1 MTAPRDILSV
11 DVESLIRK
19 RAAYTF
25 RSPHHYPVELVR
37 DAARRGARSVTIR
50 LTGTR
55 LELED
60 DGSAHDAADLNA
72 LATLMDPAAPAAER
86 LAAMD
91 TFEVRRGLGLL
102 AAFAPAPTMVR
113 CERPVPGPGVL
124 EIRIG
129 VGPTL
134 QEEAGPRAC
143 AAVTNRLVLERKG
156 RAAEERRVLAEWCQH
171 SSMRVIVNEL
181 AVGGMEPTPHLG
193 LARVHGEDGAGG
205 GRLWLPVR
213 GEACRIRLLDHG
225 IQWRMAAY
233 GPDHGLLYE
242 AAVES
247 PEVPPAHLRRR
258 LRSVALDLY
267 AAAIAA
273 RETLPP
279 PALDRLDELVF
290 LHHRQTGSRHLM
302 GSYAPFR
309 VAGTDAHRTLDDLRD
324 LAARGPLEAL
334 PEDAPLERY
343 ATEDGEV
350 LLLTPRQWEYLEE
363 HAGIPLVPPPR
374 RARRRG
380 ALGRAVG
387 DLGRGLR
394 AILGAARSHNR
405 RPIPRSDMDEGEAAL
420 VDSLAA
426 ALRTGRC
433 YLPGLEGVRDVAVEL
448 LPGGAWR
455 PAAVIRTS
463 PEPRVLLHRANI
475 DVRRAAQAVGQDR
488 DLLILALPLLF
499 NGHEG
504 WI

>member
-1 MTAPRDILSV
+1 MTSPRDILSV

-37 DAARRGARSVTIR
+37 DAARRGARTVTIR
-50 LTGTR
+50 LTGTH

-60 DGSAHDAADLNA
+60 DGQPHDASDLRA
-72 LATLMDPAAPAAER
+72 LATLMDPTAPAAER
-86 LAAMD
+86 LAALD
-91 TFEVRRGLGLL
+91 IFEVRRGLGLL
-102 AAFAPAPTMVR
+102 AAFAPTPSMVR

-124 EIRIG
+124 EVRTG
-129 VGPTL
+129 VGPIL
-134 QEEAGPRAC
+134 LEKAGPC
-143 AAVTNRLVLERKG
+143 AGTGTNRLVLARKG
-156 RAAEERRVLAEWCQH
+156 YPAEERRVLAEWCQH
-171 SSMRVIVNEL
+171 SSMGVIVNEV
-181 AVGGMEPTPHLG
+181 AVGGMEPAPHLG
-193 LARVHGEDGAGG
+193 LAQVHSEDRAGS

-225 IQWRMAAY
+225 IQWRMATY

-247 PEVPPAHLRRR
+247 PEVPPAHLRRH
-258 LRSVALDLY
+258 LRSVALDVY

-279 PALDRLDELVF
+279 SARDRLDELVF
-290 LHHRQTGSRHLM
+290 LHHRQTGSLDFM

-309 VAGTDAHRTLDDLRD
+309 VAGANAHRTLDDLRG

-334 PEDAPLERY
+334 PEDALLERF

-374 RARRRG
+374 RARHRG
-380 ALGRAVG
+380 AVGRAIG
-387 DLGRGLR
+387 DLGRAAR
-394 AILGAARSHNR
+394 AALGALHSQ
-405 RPIPRSDMDEGEAAL
+405 RPISRANMDDGEAAL

-426 ALRTGRC
+426 ALRKGRC

-463 PEPRVLLHRANI
+463 PKPRVLLHRANK
-475 DVRRAAQAVGQDR
+475 DVRRAARAVGQDR

>member
-1 MTAPRDILSV
+1 MTARRDILSV

-37 DAARRGARSVTIR
+37 DAARRGARTVTIR
-50 LTGTR
+50 VTGTR

-60 DGSAHDAADLNA
+60 DGRAHDAADLRA
-72 LATLMDPAAPAAER
+72 LATLVDPAAPTSER

-102 AAFAPAPTMVR
+102 AAFAPAPSMVR

-124 EIRIG
+124 EIRTG
-129 VGPTL
+129 ARPTL
-134 QEEAGPRAC
+134 LEEAKPK
-143 AAVTNRLVLERKG
+143 NRLVLERKG
-156 RAAEERRVLAEWCQH
+156 RPAEERRVLAEWCRH
-171 SSMRVIVNEL
+171 SLMKITVNEL
-181 AVGGMEPTPHLG
+181 VSEDMEPAPHLG
-193 LARVHGEDGAGG
+193 LAQVHGEDGDGE

-233 GPDHGLLYE
+233 GPNHGLLYE
-242 AAVES
+242 AAIES
-247 PEVPPAHLRRR
+247 PRVPPANLRKR

-267 AAAIAA
+267 TAAIAA

-279 PALDRLDELVF
+279 PARDRLDELVF

-302 GSYAPFR
+302 SYYAPFR

-324 LAARGPLEAL
+324 LAVRGPLQAL
-334 PEDAPLERY
+334 PEDAPLERF

-380 ALGRAVG
+380 AFGRAVG
-387 DLGRGLR
+387 DLGRRLR
-394 AILGAARSHNR
+394 AVLGAARSHNR
-405 RPIPRSDMDEGEAAL
+405 RPIPLSDMDEGEAAL

-463 PEPRVLLHRANI
+463 PEPRVLLHRANR
-475 DVRRAAQAVGQDR
+475 DLRRAARAVGQDR
-488 DLLILALPLLF
+488 DLLTLALPLLF

-504 WI
+504 WV